1 MLENTNA
8 SDQSNIGGL
17 VANIQVLNEF
27 LEEYMPAFSG
37 PVTPGEF
44 YHLNTHRKRSFTRN
58 QSQIQISM
66 ISGKPVSSLDTH
78 IELDVPNES
87 DGSMVYMMSLEDAL
101 DLHVCMSYDP
111 LNHLRRDRFNPFKI
125 HFEQK
130 QMAGLLGVYI

>member
-1 MLENTNA
+1 MLNNSPPNDT
-8 SDQSNIGGL
+8 SNIGGL
-17 VANIQVLNEF
+17 VANLRVLNEF

-37 PVTPGEF
+37 PVAYGEF

-58 QSQIQISM
+58 QSQIQMSL
-66 ISGKPVSSLDTH
+66 ISGRPVNSLDTR
-78 IELDVPNES
+78 IELETHDNSTYYV
-87 DGSMVYMMSLEDAL
+87 MSLEDAL
-101 DLHVCMSYDP
+101 DLHICMSFDP